1 MPEVDD
7 IYGGFRM
14 DEKMDVMKNS
24 CCATSMKVWLIIC
37 NVILLILALA
47 SFAIGIW
54 VQSQPGFAW
63 SAGSVGVG
71 LILVGVF
78 LLLIAA
84 LGIFAAVKESKCLFG
99 FYGTFITIFFIV
111 QLAALAIAIA
121 ATSILVDG
129 ANVLWDQMDGGQ
141 KDGIGMFFGCCGVD
155 ESAVADADKKYSVR
169 EGENYNTCSDGES
182 VADDVSTHTW
192 MTGQCTVFGMDY
204 KTFETADNGDR
215 ARIAE
220 VNSVS
225 FPAYN
230 AAFLADNSVC
240 SPISDIQQYNTC
252 STLSTTASVSTTEC
266 DANEHCQTT
275 SGSACVRAAPY
286 ESDDELPLQCLCPL
300 QGNGNTPS
308 ADCRTSKGTIPMC
321 SDDASQIVFPFYV
334 GLQDEEANMTDGD
347 QTYSAPFG
355 ACYAKLEIFLS
366 ENWAALIII
375 AIIFVYQF
383 LLMCFS
389 WALVC
394 CIKSNK
400 GGDEG
405 QGLSGDI

>member
-14 DEKMDVMKNS
+14 DEKMDQMQNS

-37 NVILLILALA
+37 NVILLILSLA

-99 FYGTFITIFFIV
+99 FYGTFITLFFLV
-111 QLAALAIAIA
+111 QIAALAIAVA

-129 ANVLWDQMDGGQ
+129 AAVLWEQMEPDQ

-155 ESAVADADKKYSVR
+155 ETGVAAENIKYSIR
-169 EGENYNTCSDGES
+169 DGQEYNTCLAGES
-182 VADDVSTHTW
+182 VPEDASTHTW

-204 KTFETADNGDR
+204 KTFVTAENGDR
-215 ARIAE
+215 ARAAE

-230 AAFLADNSVC
+230 PAFLANNFVC
-240 SPISDIQQYNTC
+240 SPVSDIAQYNTC
-252 STLSTTASVSTTEC
+252 APLSVTDCNSNAACEI
-266 DANEHCQTT
+266 T
-275 SGSACVRAAPY
+275 SGSACVRNAPY

-308 ADCRTSKGTIPMC
+308 AACRTSKGTIPMC
-321 SDDASQIVFPFYV
+321 SDEASRIVFPFYV
-334 GLQDEEANMTDGD
+334 GLQDEEANLTDEG
-347 QTYSAPFG
+347 QSYSAPFG

-383 LLMCFS
+383 LLVVFS

-394 CIKSNK
+394 CVKGKSK
-400 GGDEG
+400 GDTPA
-405 QGLSGDI
+405 SDV